1 MSENVNVCEYI
12 ESKCVHV
19 EADCFDLEQIMESG
33 QCFRIYKL
41 SLQEQ
46 EKLCKSKG
54 LENCESMA
62 WYRVMAADKK
72 VFVCQNGVHLIFF
85 CSKEEYKQFWCHYFD
100 LDFDYRSYEKA
111 IDADDNYLKSAF
123 AYGKGIRI
131 LNQDP
136 WEMLITFIISQRKNI
151 PAIRQAVESL
161 STTCGTCIDKEN
173 EFFAFPT
180 PTQLAGLSLSDLQDL
195 SLGYRAKYVYEA
207 AQKVASGELDIKNGL
222 CLVMTTCIK
231 HFFHVMALVK
241 RLQIVWR
248 CLDIIV

>member
-12 ESKCVHV
+12 ESNCVHV

-46 EKLCKSKG
+46 EKLCKSMG

-131 LNQDP
+131 LNHKEKIFQ
-136 WEMLITFIISQRKNI
+136 QYV
-151 PAIRQAVESL
+151 RQWKA
-161 STTCGTCIDKEN
+161 
-173 EFFAFPT
+173 
-180 PTQLAGLSLSDLQDL
+180 
-195 SLGYRAKYVYEA
+195 YRRHAE
-207 AQKVASGELDIKNGL
+207 
-222 CLVMTTCIK
+222 
-231 HFFHVMALVK
+231 HV
-241 RLQIVWR
+241 
-248 CLDIIV
+248 

>member
-1 MSENVNVCEYI
+1 MSEHVNVCEYI
-12 ESKCVHV
+12 ESNCVHV

-54 LENCESMA
+54 LENCESAA

-85 CSKEEYKQFWCHYFD
+85 LQQKMNTSSSWCHYFD
-100 LDFDYRSYEKA
+100 LVLITTRYEKA

-195 SLGYRAKYVYEA
+195 SLGYRAKYVY
-207 AQKVASGELDIKNGL
+207 KL
-222 CLVMTTCIK
+222 
-231 HFFHVMALVK
+231 K
-241 RLQIVWR
+241 RYHQGN
-248 CLDIIV
+248 

>member
-1 MSENVNVCEYI
+1 MSENVNLCEYI

-111 IDADDNYLKSAF
+111 IDAYVADVVEQCEVDGVRRVLLVVAHEVEQGGVVVACERHCTVVLAYKASCLMETGGWKSGF
-123 AYGKGIRI
+123 ACT
-131 LNQDP
+131 D
-136 WEMLITFIISQRKNI
+136 
-151 PAIRQAVESL
+151 V
-161 STTCGTCIDKEN
+161 
-173 EFFAFPT
+173 
-180 PTQLAGLSLSDLQDL
+180 
-195 SLGYRAKYVYEA
+195 
-207 AQKVASGELDIKNGL
+207 
-222 CLVMTTCIK
+222 
-231 HFFHVMALVK
+231 
-241 RLQIVWR
+241 
-248 CLDIIV
+248 

>member
-123 AYGKGIRI
+123 AYGRGIRI

-180 PTQLAGLSLSDLQDL
+180 PTQLA
-195 SLGYRAKYVYEA
+195 
-207 AQKVASGELDIKNGL
+207 
-222 CLVMTTCIK
+222 
-231 HFFHVMALVK
+231 
-241 RLQIVWR
+241 
-248 CLDIIV
+248 

>member
-46 EKLCKSKG
+46 EKLCKSMG

-100 LDFDYRSYEKA
+100 LDFDYR
-111 IDADDNYLKSAF
+111 N
-123 AYGKGIRI
+123 
-131 LNQDP
+131 
-136 WEMLITFIISQRKNI
+136 
-151 PAIRQAVESL
+151 
-161 STTCGTCIDKEN
+161 
-173 EFFAFPT
+173 
-180 PTQLAGLSLSDLQDL
+180 
-195 SLGYRAKYVYEA
+195 
-207 AQKVASGELDIKNGL
+207 
-222 CLVMTTCIK
+222 
-231 HFFHVMALVK
+231 
-241 RLQIVWR
+241 
-248 CLDIIV
+248 

>member
-151 PAIRQAVESL
+151 SEKAMDICAV
-161 STTCGTCIDKEN
+161 
-173 EFFAFPT
+173 
-180 PTQLAGLSLSDLQDL
+180 Q
-195 SLGYRAKYVYEA
+195 GYNTSYKF
-207 AQKVASGELDIKNGL
+207 S
-222 CLVMTTCIK
+222 
-231 HFFHVMALVK
+231 
-241 RLQIVWR
+241 
-248 CLDIIV
+248 

>member
-72 VFVCQNGVHLIFF
+72 VFVCQNGVHLY
-85 CSKEEYKQFWCHYFD
+85 SSLLQ
-100 LDFDYRSYEKA
+100 
-111 IDADDNYLKSAF
+111 
-123 AYGKGIRI
+123 
-131 LNQDP
+131 
-136 WEMLITFIISQRKNI
+136 KNI
-151 PAIRQAVESL
+151 RWTPFWQI
-161 STTCGTCIDKEN
+161 KKF
-173 EFFAFPT
+173 FFARMV
-180 PTQLAGLSLSDLQDL
+180 S
-195 SLGYRAKYVYEA
+195 
-207 AQKVASGELDIKNGL
+207 I
-222 CLVMTTCIK
+222 
-231 HFFHVMALVK
+231 
-241 RLQIVWR
+241 
-248 CLDIIV
+248 